1 MNSNITRTL
10 SAAFLMSAAVLVAS
24 GLSSFTPAY
33 AAAAP
38 AIKLPADNKPLA
50 DAVIGA
56 QADFKAMRFAEALA
70 KAKAADG
77 MSGKPP
83 ELARIIH
90 GMIISY
96 AIAGKDYPAALAQI
110 DKNIAANEGNKTE
123 NLKQALSVANQMQNK
138 AKVAEYAGQLGNN
151 LDPDTRLYIAG
162 QLMNAGQYKEALAEA
177 DPLIHA
183 PNPPEA
189 ALKFQQAV
197 YFKMNDPVGRRA
209 ALEQLALNYPKL
221 EYWHDL
227 LQLARNEKG
236 MNDEQA
242 LDILRLRLALGDL
255 KSDSDYLEFAQQAL
269 IAGYPAEAKA
279 ALDKG
284 MAAKIVQNNERVT
297 RLFKK
302 ISDDTAANAAV
313 QADLQKKTAT
323 DPNSSVKL
331 GLIHWSTGKTK
342 EAEDA
347 IRAGM
352 TKGKLADPESAK
364 VALGHVLF
372 AQGKKPEA
380 VAAFDSVARNSKE
393 APIARLWSIYAR
405 KG

>member
-1 MNSNITRTL
+1 MNSKIIRTL
-10 SAAFLMSAAVLVAS
+10 SAAFLMSAAVIVAS
-24 GLSSFTPAY
+24 RLVSSMPAY

-38 AIKLPADNKPLA
+38 SIKLPADNKPLA

-70 KAKAADG
+70 KAKTADG
-77 MSGKPP
+77 MSGKPA
-83 ELARIIH
+83 ELTRIIH

-96 AIAGKDYPAALAQI
+96 AIAAKDFPSALAQI

-123 NLKQALSVANQMQNK
+123 NLKQALSVANQMNNK

-162 QLMNAGQYKEALAEA
+162 QMMNAGQYKEALAEA
-177 DPLIHA
+177 DPLIKA
-183 PNPPEA
+183 ANPPEA

-197 YFKMNDPVGRRA
+197 FFKMNDAVGRRA

-242 LDILRLRLALGDL
+242 FDILRLRLALGDL
-255 KSDSDYLEFAQQAL
+255 KADSDYLEFAQQAL
-269 IAGYPAEAKA
+269 VAGYPAEAKA

-284 MAAKIVQNNERVT
+284 TAAKAVQNTERVT
-297 RLFKK
+297 RLYKK
-302 ISDDTAANAAV
+302 ISDDMATNATF
-313 QADLQKKTAT
+313 QADLQKKVAT

-331 GLIHWSTGKTK
+331 GLIHWSMGKNK

-352 TKGKLADPESAK
+352 TKGKLADPEGAK
-364 VALGHVLF
+364 VALGHVLLSE
-372 AQGKKPEA
+372 GKKPDA
-380 VAAFDSVARNSKE
+380 VSTFDSVARNSKE

>member
-1 MNSNITRTL
+1 M
-10 SAAFLMSAAVLVAS
+10 
-24 GLSSFTPAY
+24 
-33 AAAAP
+33 
-38 AIKLPADNKPLA
+38 
-50 DAVIGA
+50 
-56 QADFKAMRFAEALA
+56 
-70 KAKAADG
+70 
-77 MSGKPP
+77 
-83 ELARIIH
+83 
-90 GMIISY
+90 
-96 AIAGKDYPAALAQI
+96 
-110 DKNIAANEGNKTE
+110 
-123 NLKQALSVANQMQNK
+123 
-138 AKVAEYAGQLGNN
+138 
-151 LDPDTRLYIAG
+151 
-162 QLMNAGQYKEALAEA
+162 MNAGQYKEALVEA
-177 DPLIHA
+177 DPLIKA

-189 ALKFQQAV
+189 ALKFQQTV

-236 MNDEQA
+236 MTDEQT

-255 KSDSDYLEFAQQAL
+255 KADSDYLDFAQQAL
-269 IAGYPAEAKA
+269 IAGYPAEAKT

-284 MAAKIVQNNERVT
+284 IAAKVVQNNERVT

-302 ISDDTAANAAV
+302 ISDDMTANAAV
-313 QADLQKKTAT
+313 QADLQKKVAT

-352 TKGKLADPESAK
+352 TKGKLADPEGAK

-372 AQGKKPEA
+372 TQGKKPEA
-380 VAAFDSVARNSKE
+380 VSAFDSVARNSKE

>member
-1 MNSNITRTL
+1 MNSKIIRSL
-10 SAAFLMSAAVLVAS
+10 SAAFLMSAAIFAAS
-24 GLSSFTPAY
+24 GLVSSTPLY
-33 AAAAP
+33 AAA

-50 DAVIGA
+50 DAVVGA
-56 QADFKAMRFAEALA
+56 QADFKAGRFAEALT

-83 ELARIIH
+83 ELTRIIH

-96 AIAGKDYPAALAQI
+96 AISAKDYPTALAQI

-123 NLKQALSVANQMQNK
+123 NLTQALSVANMMNNK
-138 AKVAEYAGQLGNN
+138 AKVTEYANQLGTN
-151 LDPDTRLYIAG
+151 LNPDTRLFIAG
-162 QLMNAGQYKEALAEA
+162 QMASAGQYKEALAQA
-177 DPLIHA
+177 DPLLQA
-183 PNPPEA
+183 ANPPES

-197 YFKMNDPVGRRA
+197 YFKMNDAVGRRA
-209 ALEQLALNYPKL
+209 SLEPLALNYPKL

-236 MNDEQA
+236 ITDEQTM
-242 LDILRLRLALGDL
+242 DIYRLRLALGDL
-255 KSDSDYLEFAQQAL
+255 KTDSEYQEMAQEAL

-279 ALDKG
+279 VLDKG
-284 MAAKIVQNNERVT
+284 TAAKAVQSSERVT

-302 ISDDTAANAAV
+302 IGDDMTTNVAA
-313 QADLQKKTAT
+313 QADLQKKAAT
-323 DPNSSVKL
+323 DANASVKL
-331 GLIHWSTGKTK
+331 GLIYWSMGKYK

-352 TKGKLADPESAK
+352 TKGKLADPEGAK
-364 VALGHVLF
+364 VALGHALF
-372 AQGKKPEA
+372 SQGKKPEA

>member
-1 MNSNITRTL
+1 MYSKITRAL
-10 SAAFLMSAAVLVAS
+10 SAAFLMGAATFAAS
-24 GLSSFTPAY
+24 GLVLS
-33 AAAAP
+33 AP
-38 AIKLPADNKPLA
+38 AHAAQAGITLEDKELVEA
-50 DAVIGA
+50 IQGA
-56 QADFKAMRFAEALA
+56 QADAKAGRFAEALA
-70 KAKAADG
+70 KAKAADARP
-77 MSGKPP
+77 GKPAALVP
-83 ELARIIH
+83 QIH
-90 GMIISY
+90 KMIVAY
-96 AIAGKDYPAALAQI
+96 AVSAKDFAAALAQL

-123 NLKQALSVANQMQNK
+123 NLKQALSIANQMQNK
-138 AKVAEYAGQLGNN
+138 AKVAEYAGQLGNS

-162 QLMNAGQYKEALAEA
+162 QMMNAGQYKEALAQA

-242 LDILRLRLALGDL
+242 LDIMRLRLALGDL
-255 KSDSDYLEFAQQAL
+255 KADSDYLEFAQQAL
-269 IAGYPAEAKA
+269 IAGYPTEDNA

-284 MAAKIVQNNERVT
+284 IAAKVVQNNERVT

-302 ISDDTAANAAV
+302 ISEDTAANAAI
-313 QADLQKKTAT
+313 QADLQKKVAS

-331 GLIHWSTGKTK
+331 GLIHWSTGKAK

-352 TKGKLADPESAK
+352 TKGKLADPEAAK